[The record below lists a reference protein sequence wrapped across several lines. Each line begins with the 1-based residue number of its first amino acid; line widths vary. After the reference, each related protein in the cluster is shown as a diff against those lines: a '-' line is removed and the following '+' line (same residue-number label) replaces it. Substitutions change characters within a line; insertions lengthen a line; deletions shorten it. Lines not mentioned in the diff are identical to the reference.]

1 MNFPGSPPDPSQPRP
16 LDAAQLQENV
26 ASAGDL
32 WTRIEVLDSVE
43 STNAH
48 VAAACRDGA
57 SEGLVVAAEHQTH
70 GRGRLDR
77 RWEAPAGSSVV
88 VSVAL
93 APTTVPVERWP
104 WLPLLAGLAVDLT
117 VRDCGVRSSVKW
129 PNDVLVGGAKIC
141 GILVERVEAP
151 RGPMAVVGIGLNV
164 SMGIEDLPV
173 ATATSLAL
181 ENADTTDRTVVLELL
196 LGHLERLYL
205 RWRAADGHSG
215 VVRSDYLRQ
224 CVTVGSAVRVQMPDG
239 SVLEGTADDVDEQG
253 RLVVD
258 GRALSAGDVT
268 HVRPAGG

>member
-1 MNFPGSPPDPSQPRP
+1 MNFEGSPPGPSRPRP
-16 LDAAQLQENV
+16 LDVAQLRENV

-32 WTRIEVLDSVE
+32 WSRVEVLESVG
-43 STNAH
+43 STNAY
-48 VAAACRDGA
+48 VASACRDGA
-57 SEGLVVAAEHQTH
+57 SEGLVVAAEHQTR

-77 RWEAPAGSSVV
+77 RWEAPAGTSLV

-93 APTTVPVERWP
+93 APTTVPVDRWP

-129 PNDVLVGGAKIC
+129 PNDVLVGGSKIC
-141 GILVERVEAP
+141 GILVERIETP
-151 RGPMAVVGIGLNV
+151 HGPMAVVGIGLNV
-164 SMGIEDLPV
+164 SMGLDDLPV
-173 ATATSLAL
+173 VTATSLAL
-181 ENADTTDRTVVLELL
+181 EGATTTDRTVVLELL
-196 LGHLERLYL
+196 LGHLERLYV
-205 RWRAADGHSG
+205 RWRDADGESG

-258 GRALSAGDVT
+258 GRPLSAGDVT
-268 HVRPAGG
+268 HVRPAGA